1 MKRILMT
8 CTVLMAGLCM
18 MAADDLE
25 ARFARVRAVKDEM
38 VTSLKVTFH
47 TKADPEGKD
56 PLAMWRAEAKENVK
70 LKDAFVRVDF
80 ALSPEKGSDIKC
92 RAELPLP
99 GKWDGRMWGQ
109 GNSGRAGFIRSLQ
122 GYVAAGTAAVTTDL
136 GTSSVV
142 TKGAPPTDI
151 VWPAA
156 IRRDFHW
163 RATHLM
169 TVYGK
174 RIVKAFY
181 GRPCDHAYFN
191 GGSTGG
197 RQGMSEAIRYPED
210 YDGIISILPDNNA
223 AVSEIAIWH
232 LGRQTHD
239 ANGKPLFTADEMQ
252 AVADAAVEYRA
263 KSDPAPYAGSIVAD
277 GRFDE
282 ADIDGFLALAAR
294 KKPSLAVGDKIAP

>member
-1 MKRILMT
+1 MRKLIMIACAVAAT
-8 CTVLMAGLCM
+8 AG

-25 ARFARVRAVKDEM
+25 ARFARVKAVKDEV

-99 GKWDGRMWGQ
+99 EKWDGRMWGQ

-142 TKGAPPTDI
+142 TKGAPPTKRWS
-151 VWPAA
+151 WP
-156 IRRDFHW
+156 
-163 RATHLM
+163 
-169 TVYGK
+169 G
-174 RIVKAFY
+174 
-181 GRPCDHAYFN
+181 
-191 GGSTGG
+191 
-197 RQGMSEAIRYPED
+197 
-210 YDGIISILPDNNA
+210 
-223 AVSEIAIWH
+223 
-232 LGRQTHD
+232 
-239 ANGKPLFTADEMQ
+239 
-252 AVADAAVEYRA
+252 
-263 KSDPAPYAGSIVAD
+263 
-277 GRFDE
+277 
-282 ADIDGFLALAAR
+282 
-294 KKPSLAVGDKIAP
+294 